1 MIHVSK
7 VDCSMQFGQLQVIH
21 SMVFSTDRNYNSR
34 SNMTFHDG
42 QGSCVELL
50 YIEKSIVVHI

>member
-21 SMVFSTDRNYNSR
+21 SMIFSTDRNYNSR
-34 SNMTFHDG
+34 SHMTFHDG

-50 YIEKSIVVHI
+50 YIEKV